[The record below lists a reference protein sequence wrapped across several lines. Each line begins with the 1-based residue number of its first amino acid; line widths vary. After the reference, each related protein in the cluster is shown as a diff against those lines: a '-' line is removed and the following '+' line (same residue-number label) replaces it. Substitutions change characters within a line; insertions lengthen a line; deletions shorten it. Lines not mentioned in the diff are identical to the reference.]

1 MTKHIYILFLLIVG
15 LLAGSA
21 QSFAQNNK
29 SEMVCCKK
37 ESSDSD
43 KSCCKEKKEG
53 KENRNCNNSCFG
65 FSCACP
71 VFCYTFNLMV
81 TFQEDNFFFL
91 DFSNNKHSFFYSEA
105 FISSD
110 LASIWLP
117 PKIS

>member
-21 QSFAQNNK
+21 QAFAQNNK

-43 KSCCKEKKEG
+43 KSCCKEKKERED
-53 KENRNCNNSCFG
+53 KRDCTSSCLG

-71 VFCYTFNLMV
+71 VFSYAFNLMV
-81 TFQEDNFFFL
+81 TFEENDFL
-91 DFSNNKHSFFYSEA
+91 IFDFSNNKQRFFYSEA

-110 LASIWLP
+110 LCSIWLP

>member
-1 MTKHIYILFLLIVG
+1 MTKHIYILFLLIIG

-21 QSFAQNNK
+21 QSFAQKNK

-53 KENRNCNNSCFG
+53 KDNRNCNSSCFG

-71 VFCYTFNLMV
+71 VFSTFNMMV
-81 TFQEDNFFFL
+81 TFHEDNFLFF